1 MSNELS
7 SKMQVHSTTLI
18 HSISFFLKR
27 IKGLITQ
34 LEGIVILVADPLGE
48 IIRNLSLSQD
58 IILVM

>member
-18 HSISFFLKR
+18 HSISFFHS
-27 IKGLITQ
+27 T
-34 LEGIVILVADPLGE
+34 LEGIVLLVADPLGE
-48 IIRNLSLSQD
+48 IIERNLSLSQD